1 MARGVQQREFT
12 APIQEPCLLGK
23 DGYATGF
30 FQRMGIEKGVAVVYA
45 AELPKHSRAVEQP
58 LGKCGLARVHMSKY
72 PYSKS
77 FHVSIGP
84 FL

>member
-1 MARGVQQREFT
+1 
-12 APIQEPCLLGK
+12 
-23 DGYATGF
+23 
-30 FQRMGIEKGVAVVYA
+30 MGIEKGVAVVYS
-45 AELPKHSRAVEQP
+45 AEFPKHSRAVEQS

-77 FHVSIGP
+77 FHVSIDP